1 MKIQWDLNEEIIGST
16 WRDDKIIIKRSR
28 HLLEE
33 TMILDGKKRS
43 SWKENNYMKR
53 AWDLEEEI
61 MKSNRLCDLLEEIMR
76 YTKRDQKIYTVRP
89 WDKHEDNMRSKWREL
104 EIYTKRAWYV
114 HAESMKFM
122 WTEHEMKWIEHKIYI
137 KRSWDVN

>member
-28 HLLEE
+28 DLLEVI
-33 TMILDGKKRS
+33 MILDGKIRS

-61 MKSNRLCDLLEEIMR
+61 MKSNRLCDLHEEIMI
-76 YTKRDQKIYTVRP
+76 YTKRDQNIYTVRS
-89 WDKHEDNMRSKWREL
+89 WDKHEDNMRSKWMRSIQREHDM
-104 EIYTKRAWYV
+104 YMQRAWSLY
-114 HAESMKFM
+114 EQSMRC
-122 WTEHEMKWIEHKIYI
+122 KWIEHKIYI